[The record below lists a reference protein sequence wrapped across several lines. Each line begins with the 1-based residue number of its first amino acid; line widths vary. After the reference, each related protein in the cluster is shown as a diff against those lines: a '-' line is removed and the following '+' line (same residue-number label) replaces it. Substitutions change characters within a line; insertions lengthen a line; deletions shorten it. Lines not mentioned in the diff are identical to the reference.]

1 MNSPLRNWSLR
12 NRLTVGVLILS
23 ALGFIGGGL
32 VVQTSLRGY
41 LIGQI
46 DEQLTSVIGGTSQ
59 RLNAA
64 GIINDDEVNPGEA
77 GEENENGRMRAQNK
91 AVTPLNRIPTS
102 ISVSLLDSNGAFVGG
117 IGGDLNTNR
126 IADFIVGWTPQH
138 IASLGDTPFT
148 LRTKGED
155 FRLVTQVLPSA
166 AGSVVVA
173 QSLADFDKTTHKVA
187 RALLFIGFI
196 VLLLIGFAARQV
208 IKLSMKPLEAVE
220 VTAEKIAAGD
230 LSARLDNFEPDTE
243 VGRLST
249 SLNTML
255 ERIEESF
262 AVRTESEEKL
272 RRFVADASHELRTP
286 LTSIRGFAELHRQGA
301 VPDGEKTKELLG
313 RIEKESVRMGALVE
327 DLLLLAR
334 LDQSRAIESKPVDIA
349 HLIEETVASASAAGP
364 DHLINVQMP
373 KELFVLGDS
382 DRIYQVFT
390 NLLANAR
397 VHTPAGTSI
406 QVIARQEE
414 DGVYVSVADNG
425 PGLSEADQK
434 RIFERFFRAD
444 PSRQRLS
451 QEGSGLGLSIVDSV
465 MQAHGGKVGVSSKPG
480 QGTVFTLFFPTEK
493 A

>member
-313 RIEKESVRMGALVE
+313 RIEKESIRMGALVE

-349 HLIEETVASASAAGP
+349 HLIKETVASASAAGP